1 MILASAALLGL
12 ASACAA
18 PEPAP
23 GPGPGPSSSVAPG
36 SPPPAMPSST
46 PTDSPTPP
54 LAESTPPTSLPP
66 VGQPDPQ
73 GGPWEKVGATLTTA
87 ADARALTSVPESLRA
102 FLAARIGH
110 EDDAGCTVTEVVLM
124 GVHRDGFAFGTEDTT
139 CGGAHTVWGIAEGQ
153 WEYVVQYEDAM
164 PCEFVAQND
173 IPRGVPGLRCV
184 GDEGAEDY

>member
-1 MILASAALLGL
+1 MRRVTILASAALLLGL
-12 ASACAA
+12 ATACTEPATQPKPGPTTSSSSAAA
-18 PEPAP
+18 P
-23 GPGPGPSSSVAPG
+23 S
-36 SPPPAMPSST
+36 

-54 LAESTPPTSLPP
+54 LAESTTPTSLPP
-66 VGQPDPQ
+66 VSQPPSQ
-73 GGPWEKVGATLTTA
+73 GGPWEKVDATLTSPD
-87 ADARALTSVPESLRA
+87 DARALTSVPESLRA

-110 EDDAGCTVTEVVLM
+110 EDDVGCTVTEVVLL
-124 GVHRDGFAFGTEDTT
+124 GVHADGFAFGTEDTT

>member
-1 MILASAALLGL
+1 
-12 ASACAA
+12 
-18 PEPAP
+18 
-23 GPGPGPSSSVAPG
+23 
-36 SPPPAMPSST
+36 MPSST

>member
-12 ASACAA
+12 AGACT
-18 PEPAP
+18 
-23 GPGPGPSSSVAPG
+23 GPVPVPPVAPSSGPG
-36 SPPPAMPSST
+36 SPSPTTPSAA

-66 VGQPDPQ
+66 VSQPAPQ
-73 GGPWEKVGATLTTA
+73 GGPWEKVGATLRSA
-87 ADARALTSVPESLRA
+87 EDAQGLTSVPESLRA

-110 EDDAGCTVTEVVLM
+110 EDDAGCAVTEVVLL
-124 GVHRDGFAFGTEDTT
+124 GVHGDGFAFGTEDTT